1 MLDKVELDRNFALK
15 EKMEL
20 LWANEQEPRPA
31 SPVFM
36 DSSNHLIGGL
46 KGTSDFAN
54 STF

>member
-20 LWANEQEPRPA
+20 LWANEQEPRPV
-31 SPVFM
+31 SPVYM
-36 DSSNHLIGGL
+36 NSSNNLIGGL